1 MKPNNQQPSESPPEI
16 KHDPAFI
23 AQQLRRPS
31 GDFASEVGQKM
42 DQVNEPLYDLTL
54 DVMEPEDN
62 DRILEIGFGTG
73 KFFDKLFA
81 RANGLQLSGID
92 FSEAMVETAKKH
104 NSEAISSGK
113 LEIKSASSEEIPFPD
128 QTFDKVFCNM
138 VIYFWDQP
146 EVHLKEIQRVLKS
159 SGTFF
164 TGMRPRESI
173 LVFPFVKYG
182 FNLYSTEEWEEMLDK
197 NGFTPLERYKRMDPE
212 IEVDGNKLRLESCCS
227 VAEHS

>member
-138 VIYFWDQP
+138 VIYFWDEP
-146 EVHLKEIQRVLKS
+146 EKHLKEIQRVLKPK
-159 SGTFF
+159 GTFY
-164 TGMRPRESI
+164 TGIRTRESMLI
-173 LVFPFVKYG
+173 FPFVQYG
-182 FNLYSTEEWEEMLDK
+182 FNLYTTEEWEGMLVQ
-197 NGFTPLERYKRMDPE
+197 NGLSQRETICRKDPE
-212 IEVDGNKLRLESCCS
+212 TEVDGNKLRLDSCCI